1 LNFTPPQRRRSRRR
15 ERGEGGGGAV
25 RQDPVAFCRELLGF
39 EPWSK
44 QAEILVSIRDD
55 TRTAVRS

>member
-1 LNFTPPQRRRSRRR
+1 MSGARDTLERYRR
-15 ERGEGGGGAV
+15 
-25 RQDPVAFCRELLGF
+25 DPVAFCRELLGF

-55 TRTAVRS
+55 TRTVVRS